1 MRLGL
6 SGEDHLALHGIPKSR
21 REAKKILDAFH
32 EELERPE
39 EAEPAGFAPVSSQA
53 KNTDQ
58 AESGTDASSNKSADD
73 EESGSTQFS
82 LESF

>member
-32 EELERPE
+32 KELELPE
-39 EAEPAGFAPVSSQA
+39 EAETAGFAAVSSQA
-53 KNTDQ
+53 ANTDQ
-58 AESGTDASSNKSADD
+58 AEPGTDASSNESADD

>member
-32 EELERPE
+32 EELEHPE
-39 EAEPAGFAPVSSQA
+39 ESETTDFAPVSSQA
-53 KNTDQ
+53 ANTDQ
-58 AESGTDASSNKSADD
+58 AEPSTDSSSDESADD

>member
-6 SGEDHLALHGIPKSR
+6 SGEDHLALHGIPKSK

-32 EELERPE
+32 KELELPE
-39 EAEPAGFAPVSSQA
+39 EAETAGFAAVSSQA
-53 KNTDQ
+53 DNTDQ
-58 AESGTDASSNKSADD
+58 AEPGTDASNNESADD

>member
-32 EELERPE
+32 KQLELPE
-39 EAEPAGFAPVSSQA
+39 EAETTDFAPVRSQA
-53 KNTDQ
+53 ANTDE
-58 AESGTDASSNKSADD
+58 AESGTDASSNESADD

-82 LESF
+82 LKSF